1 MSKSSG
7 KSGGETKMTGAD
19 ASRIQSTAAKNP
31 DSSTAKSG
39 FAPRVQ
45 SSAAK
50 NDRGKIRS

>member
-39 FAPRVQ
+39 FAPRAQ
-45 SSAAK
+45 TSAAK
-50 NDRGKIRS
+50 NDRGKK